1 MKREDQDIIDLSPE
15 QIAIGELLLKEGFHK
30 YDNVFKPFQSNPK
43 ENEEWVVHE
52 VDVEKFSH
60 MKRIHE
66 IHYLAYSQEMKHFS
80 VVVKFDKPK
89 GEAGGGMRKWRS
101 TMIPRVISDV
111 NIAREFLAGM
121 FGSSVLLEKV
131 NADVSV
137 EVMANYLLHEMYEMA
152 LVGDSEGGVKE
163 RIRLWQGVIARLGK
177 KGYIK
182 P

>member
-1 MKREDQDIIDLSPE
+1 MKKDQDIIDLSPE
-15 QIAIGELLLKEGFHK
+15 QIAIGELLLKEGFLK
-30 YDNVFKPFQSNPK
+30 YDGVFQAFQSKPIEK
-43 ENEEWVVHE
+43 EEWRVHE
-52 VDVEKFSH
+52 IDTEKFSH

-121 FGSSVLLEKV
+121 FGS
-131 NADVSV
+131 ADKPVKPS
-137 EVMANYLLHEMYEMA
+137 A
-152 LVGDSEGGVKE
+152 DSEATIVAAY
-163 RIRLWQGVIARLGK
+163 LMGVIDELVCSDGKFRDAAERYQIARDAK
-177 KGYIK
+177 IVMQEKGYIK
-182 P
+182 